1 MERQN
6 SLRQTEVWHDVEVR
20 LELSMGF
27 DPEELSKRHP
37 GLALVMAEM
46 LVGPPRKWR
55 EPVELLP
62 FAGLKS
68 LEAKLPR
75 LRFTPAETRPLAQ
88 ALDRLFTAI
97 EFDIVGHKILAVPPP
112 SRLIRLEGGWQA
124 PSTIWLCHQP
134 LA

>member
-1 MERQN
+1 
-6 SLRQTEVWHDVEVR
+6 
-20 LELSMGF
+20 MGF